1 MYYSGRDRPYTVRVS
16 TRRESQEQEGGK
28 AWNQAGISQPTQ
40 RTPATRVSCEAMKQA
55 QAPPAGT
62 RPRQG
67 DGHVRDV
74 GSLLAHLGAGRAVW
88 GEQRSGR
95 RLWRIAQSQTGHG
108 KPSVSV
114 LDLEGEGKLPAVSPG
129 LGKTSTATESWGRCH
144 REGGPG
150 HAGSDRPLGR
160 DIYRSGDRAAPGT

>member
-1 MYYSGRDRPYTVRVS
+1 M
-16 TRRESQEQEGGK
+16 
-28 AWNQAGISQPTQ
+28 
-40 RTPATRVSCEAMKQA
+40 

-95 RLWRIAQSQTGHG
+95 RLWRIAQGQTGHG

-129 LGKTSTATESWGRCH
+129 LGKTSTATDGVGAGAIGR
-144 REGGPG
+144 
-150 HAGSDRPLGR
+150 
-160 DIYRSGDRAAPGT
+160 